1 MTEKQIQNEIMH
13 YLSDKPLRI
22 WRQNTG
28 VARHNGRV
36 VRYGIPGQAD
46 LSGILAGGVRL
57 EIEVK
62 TVKGRQ
68 SDAQKNWQKMIEKYG
83 GVYILARSVDD
94 VERYFMENN
103 IL

>member
-1 MTEKQIQNEIMH
+1 MTEKQMQNEILR
-13 YLSDKPLRI
+13 YLADKPLRI

-28 VARHNGRV
+28 VSKHGNRI

-46 LSGILAGGVRL
+46 LSGILPDGRRL

-62 TVKGRQ
+62 TVNGRQ
-68 SDAQKNWQKMIEKYG
+68 STAQKNWQKMIEKFN

-94 VERYFMENN
+94 VKKGLN
-103 IL
+103 L